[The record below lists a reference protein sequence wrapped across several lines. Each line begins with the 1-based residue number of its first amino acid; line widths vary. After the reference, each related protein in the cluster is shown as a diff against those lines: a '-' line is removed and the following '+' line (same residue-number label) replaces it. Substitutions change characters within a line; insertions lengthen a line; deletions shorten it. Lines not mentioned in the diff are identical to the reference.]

1 MLSSY
6 QSISAQ
12 VADSL
17 RHELRT
23 GNWKQQLPGE
33 RLLAERLNVSRKT
46 VRKALAMLR
55 AEGFIRTDRNRGS
68 AIVKPSAGKRAGPIK
83 TVVLLL
89 PEPIEGARPF
99 TVLWVNHLM
108 TMLHEAGMQLET
120 VSGWKYFGARAGR
133 SLRRLIES
141 HPARCWLLA
150 RSHHA
155 LQRWFEQSG
164 LPCLIAGSTH
174 VGIDLPSVDIDHR
187 ALCRHAATTFLRQ
200 GHRRLALFLEKA
212 GHGGDDD
219 SERGFRE
226 GLASHE
232 AAEPPLICRP
242 AKGPTAIATELR
254 RLRGL
259 ASPPTGY
266 LLSNSF
272 SYLTVLSHLAQ
283 EGRRVPQDVS
293 LISRDEEPF
302 LSHLQPAPTRYST
315 HPAKFATAVNQ
326 AIKRVLEHSTPR
338 RFDVRIMPDC
348 VKGGSV
354 ARPPRSS
361 RRALAVLPGDRMST
375 LEPAGG

>member
-6 QSISAQ
+6 QSIAAQ
-12 VADSL
+12 VADAL
-17 RHELRT
+17 RQEL
-23 GNWKQQLPGE
+23 QQGSWNQHLPGE
-33 RLLAERLNVSRKT
+33 RLLAERLGVSRKT
-46 VRKALAMLR
+46 VRKALATLR
-55 AEGFIRTDRNRGS
+55 AEGFIRTHRSRGS
-68 AIVKPSAGKRAGPIK
+68 AIMKVPAGRRAGPIK

-89 PEPIEGARPF
+89 PEPLEGARPF

-108 TMLHEAGMQLET
+108 AMLHDAGMELET
-120 VSGWKYFGARAGR
+120 VAGGKYFGARAGR
-133 SLRRLIES
+133 SLRRLVES

-150 RSHHA
+150 RSHRA

-164 LPCLIAGSTH
+164 LPCLIAGSAH
-174 VGIDLPSVDIDHR
+174 AGIDLPSVDIDHR

-226 GLASHE
+226 GIASHPE
-232 AAEPPLICRP
+232 AEAPLICRP
-242 AKGPTAIATELR
+242 AKGPSAIANELR
-254 RLRGL
+254 RLGAL

-283 EGRRVPQDVS
+283 EGRCVPREVS

-302 LSHLQPAPTRYST
+302 LSHLLPTPTRYAIA
-315 HPAKFATAVNQ
+315 PAKFAAAVHQ
-326 AIKRVLEHSTPR
+326 AIKRVLERSGPR
-338 RFDVRIMPDC
+338 RFDVRIMPDF
-348 VKGGSV
+348 VKGASS
-354 ARPPRSS
+354 ARPKALAMAE
-361 RRALAVLPGDRMST
+361 RRATS
-375 LEPAGG
+375 